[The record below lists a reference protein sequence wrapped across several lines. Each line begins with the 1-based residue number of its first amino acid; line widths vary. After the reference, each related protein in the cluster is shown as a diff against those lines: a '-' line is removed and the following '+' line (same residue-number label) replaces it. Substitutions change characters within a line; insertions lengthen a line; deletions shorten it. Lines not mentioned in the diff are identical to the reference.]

1 MTHTKLL
8 DIEIDED
15 NDIDL
20 TDYHEVK
27 HLVIDHLHKH
37 GVSKVVVEF
46 SGGNDEGDVDKVSIT
61 FTDEYFKTETIDI
74 RYADYKNLHKALCSP
89 VDYEYGNFATEGH
102 VDGQVTWLINS
113 ADKNKSTVLLTGQ
126 ESVEHWED
134 IDKEL

>member
-20 TDYHEVK
+20 KDYHKVK
-27 HLVIDHLHKH
+27 QLVIDHLHKH

-46 SGGNDEGDVDKVSIT
+46 SGGNDEGDVDKVTIT

-74 RYADYKNLHKALCSP
+74 RYADYKNLYEALCSP
-89 VDYEYGNFATEGH
+89 VYYEYDSFAMEGH

-113 ADKNKSTVLLTGQ
+113 ADKNKSVVLLTGAQ
-126 ESVEHWED
+126 SYEHWDD
-134 IDKEL
+134 ISKEL

>member
-46 SGGNDEGDVDKVSIT
+46 SGGNDEGDVDSVNIT
-61 FTDEYFKTETIDI
+61 FTDEYFKTKTIDI
-74 RYADYKNLHKALCSP
+74 RYGDYKNLHEALCSP
-89 VDYEYGNFATEGH
+89 VYYEYDSFAMEGH

-113 ADKNKSTVLLTGQ
+113 ADKNKSVVLLTGSQ
-126 ESVEHWED
+126 SYEHWDD
-134 IDKEL
+134 ISKEL